1 MKLTERLGKEWIFF
15 DGGMG
20 TILQEHGLKAGEL
33 PETWNLSHPDEII
46 ALNRSYFE
54 AGCDVV
60 NTNTFGANALKYPDN
75 LQEIVQAAVSHAKTA
90 RQQAGREDAYI
101 ALDIGPTGKLL
112 QPMGDLPFERAVELF
127 GETIRIGAAAGADLV
142 LIETMSDSYEA
153 KAAVLAAKEN
163 CDLPVLVTLIFDE
176 KGKLLTGGTVDST
189 VAMLEGLR
197 VDALGVNCG
206 LGPKQMHPIIE
217 RLTQVS
223 SLPIIVNPNAGLPR
237 SENGK
242 TVFDIAPAEFSDLME
257 EIAGMGVQALG
268 GCCGTTPEHLRLTI
282 EKCRKVPFRPPV
294 AKRRTVV
301 SSFSQAVEIGPK
313 PVIIGERINP
323 TGKSKFKAALREN
336 NIEYILGEG
345 MAQEDSGAHILDVNV
360 GLPEID
366 EPVMMERVVTR
377 LQSVIAL
384 PLQID
389 TSDTIAM
396 ERGMRLYNG
405 KPMINSVSGKMES
418 MEAVFPLVRKYGGV
432 VVGLAL
438 DENGIPST
446 AEGRIRIAK
455 KIYDT
460 AEKYG
465 IPHEDIVID
474 GLAMTISS
482 DSGSAL
488 VTLETLRRIRDE
500 LHGHSILGVSN
511 ISFGLPQR
519 EIVNS
524 NFFTMAMQSGLT
536 AAIINPNSAAM
547 MRSYYSYRALAALDE
562 HCGDYIE
569 QAARL
574 AIPKAGAGGAS
585 GAGAAGSAGSGAPAA
600 GAAGASGSAD
610 TGSQASGPEH
620 QLTVSVE
627 RGLKEQAA
635 SAAGELLKTMD
646 SLTVINSCMI
656 PALDKV
662 GKGFEA
668 GTVFLPQL
676 LMSAEAAKSA
686 FEVIKN
692 QMESSGEAGEKKD
705 KIVLATVKGDIHDIG
720 KNIVKVL
727 LENYSYDVLDLGK
740 DVAPEAIVE
749 ETIKNHVRLVGLS
762 ALMTT
767 TVPSMEKT
775 IKQLRKEAPW
785 AKVMVG
791 GAVLTQE
798 YADMIGADAYCR
810 DAMASV
816 NYAQQVLV

>member
-360 GLPEID
+360 GL
-366 EPVMMERVVTR
+366 
-377 LQSVIAL
+377 
-384 PLQID
+384 
-389 TSDTIAM
+389 
-396 ERGMRLYNG
+396 RLYNG

-524 NFFTMAMQSGLT
+524 NFFTMAMQSGLSC
-536 AAIINPNSAAM
+536 AIINPNNEAM
-547 MRSYYSYRALAALDE
+547 MKSYRSYLALANLDE
-562 HCGDYIE
+562 QCAGYI
-569 QAARL
+569 AAYGNQ
-574 AIPKAGAGGAS
+574 P
-585 GAGAAGSAGSGAPAA
+585 AAAPAA
-600 GAAGASGSAD
+600 AGGTAMPLAESI
-610 TGSQASGPEH
+610 
-620 QLTVSVE
+620 E
-627 RGLKEQAA
+627 RGLRERAIDAAKEMLQTVLPLEVVNN
-635 SAAGELLKTMD
+635 EL
-646 SLTVINSCMI
+646 I
-656 PALDKV
+656 PALDRV
-662 GKGFEA
+662 GKGFEK

-676 LMSAEAAKSA
+676 LMSAEAAKAA
-686 FEVIKN
+686 FEVVKDAMKGESQQIK
-692 QMESSGEAGEKKD
+692 G
-705 KIVLATVKGDIHDIG
+705 KIILATVKGDIHDIG

-727 LENYSYDVLDLGK
+727 LENYAYQVLDLGK
-740 DVAPEAIVE
+740 DVPPEVIVDTAIKEDVP
-749 ETIKNHVRLVGLS
+749 VVGLS

-767 TVPSMEKT
+767 TVVSMEET
-775 IKQLRKEAPW
+775 IKQLREKKPGT
-785 AKVMVG
+785 KVVVG

-798 YADMIGADAYCR
+798 YADSIGADCYAK
-810 DAMASV
+810 DAMATVHYADSV
-816 NYAQQVLV
+816 FGV

>member
-75 LQEIVQAAVSHAKTA
+75 LQEIVQAAVSHAKAA
-90 RQQAGREDAYI
+90 REQAGREDAYI

-163 CDLPVLVTLIFDE
+163 CALPVLVTLIFDE

-197 VDALGVNCG
+197 VDALGVNCS

-418 MEAVFPLVRKYGGV
+418 MEAVFPLVCKYGGV

-511 ISFGLPQR
+511 ISFGLPYR
-519 EIVNS
+519 PAVNS
-524 NFFTMAMQSGLT
+524 NFYTMAMQNGLS
-536 AAIINPNSAAM
+536 AGIINPSSEDM
-547 MRSYYSYRALAALDE
+547 MRSYYSFCALMNYDKNCE
-562 HCGDYIE
+562 EYIRVYGS
-569 QAARL
+569 Q
-574 AIPKAGAGGAS
+574 KAGTP
-585 GAGAAGSAGSGAPAA
+585 APAA
-600 GAAGASGSAD
+600 KAELTLKEAIEKGLKEEAHHA
-610 TGSQASGPEH
+610 TGE
-620 QLTVSVE
+620 L
-627 RGLKEQAA
+627 LKEQAPL
-635 SAAGELLKTMD
+635 EI
-646 SLTVINSCMI
+646 INEHLI
-656 PALDKV
+656 PALDTV
-662 GKGFEA
+662 GKGFEK

-676 LMSAEAAKSA
+676 LMSADAAKIA
-686 FEVIKN
+686 FAVIKDVLA
-692 QMESSGEAGEKKD
+692 QEGGEVQAKNKV
-705 KIVLATVKGDIHDIG
+705 ILATVKGDIHDIG

-727 LENYSYDVLDLGK
+727 LENYSFDVIDLGK
-740 DVAPEAIVE
+740 DVPPEVIVDTAVE
-749 ETIKNHVRLVGLS
+749 QDIRLVGLS

-767 TVPSMEKT
+767 TVVSMEET
-775 IKQLRKEAPW
+775 IKLLRERKPEC
-785 AKVMVG
+785 KVMVG
-791 GAVLTQE
+791 GAVLNQD
-798 YADMIGADAYCR
+798 YADMIGADFYGK
-810 DAMASV
+810 DAMQSV
-816 NYAQQVLV
+816 YYAQRVFEEE